1 MAGAPFVFLSSGT
14 HSQEAAVVAWITRI
28 LLALAASITGW
39 FVAKD
44 SPNFG
49 VVQMM
54 VATCVL
60 ALLCLI
66 FAFWPERWSHFINR
80 LGKSR

>member
-1 MAGAPFVFLSSGT
+1 M
-14 HSQEAAVVAWITRI
+14 VAWIARL
-28 LLALAASITGW
+28 LLALAAPITGW

-49 VVQMM
+49 VIQMM
-54 VATCVL
+54 VATFVL
-60 ALLCLI
+60 AFLLFI

-80 LGKSR
+80 ISRSR

>member
-1 MAGAPFVFLSSGT
+1 M
-14 HSQEAAVVAWITRI
+14 VAWITRI
-28 LLALAASITGW
+28 LLALAAPITGW

-54 VATCVL
+54 VATFVL
-60 ALLCLI
+60 AFLCLI
-66 FAFWPERWSHFINR
+66 FAFWPKRWSHFINR
-80 LGKSR
+80 IGKSR

>member
-1 MAGAPFVFLSSGT
+1 MGAPFVLLSPGMD
-14 HSQEAAVVAWITRI
+14 SQEVAMVAWIARI
-28 LLALAASITGW
+28 LLALAAPITGW

-54 VATCVL
+54 VATLVL
-60 ALLCLI
+60 AFLCFI
-66 FAFWPERWSHFINR
+66 FAFWPERWSHFFNR
-80 LGKSR
+80 ISKSR